1 MPRDDVGA
9 RRQDHAGRR
18 GHDEAASARRVRV
31 GVVAFAALSVVA
43 VWATIAWSILD
54 RSAATRAQ
62 ADEDA
67 RRLTSG
73 VAALMERT
81 FGSIRIVLGTVA
93 ERITYDADGI
103 PVIDDAVRRQLG
115 ASAFIAPMLNGVGI
129 VAPGGGVLATV
140 GAPGV
145 RVHGLDGSPLVD
157 VGDRD
162 YFVGARDAPPGTVVV
177 GAPVRARLSDE
188 FVVPVALRL
197 TNSDGRFGGVVNAG
211 LRMDA
216 VTGIFADLRIG
227 GGGVTLFRDD
237 GVLLAVAPDG
247 FLEPGRDYRDARLF
261 RAFAQSPA
269 GGIYEGI
276 DPRTRAPTV
285 AAFRPVE
292 GWPMVV
298 AIGVPRG
305 AAEDAM
311 VRTAA
316 VQAAGGLLVGLAVIV
331 AACFAVRASQRLE
344 RSARALRSAVERA
357 DEASRAKSDFLARMS
372 HELRT
377 PLNAVIGFSDLI
389 QTRLHGPQALDR
401 YVDYAADIGR
411 AGRHLLRI
419 VDDVLDLARV
429 ENRQVDMDPAPL
441 PLADALA
448 ECASM
453 VRPRAEEAGLSL
465 VVAPTTGDV
474 VAFADARAVRQVLL
488 NLLTN
493 SIKFTPAGGS
503 ILLEAADWPDC
514 VVVRVVD
521 DGQGIPEDRLPHVF
535 EPFRRGR
542 SDVSDGVDGAGLGLG
557 LSIARTLAEMNGGTL
572 TLDSAVGR
580 GTTATL
586 TLPRAQP

>member
-1 MPRDDVGA
+1 MPRDDAGA
-9 RRQDHAGRR
+9 RRLGIDGRR
-18 GHDEAASARRVRV
+18 LQDEAASAGRVRV
-31 GVVAFAALSVVA
+31 VILVFAALSVVA

-54 RSAATRAQ
+54 RSASTRAQ
-62 ADEDA
+62 ADEDS

-93 ERITYDADGI
+93 EKITFDADGV

-115 ASAFIAPMLNGVGI
+115 ASAFIAPMLNGVG
-129 VAPGGGVLATV
+129 VVGPAGGVMATV

-145 RVHGLDGSPLVD
+145 RVFGLDGSPLVS

-162 YFVGARDAPPGTVVV
+162 YFVAARDGPPGALVV
-177 GAPVRARLSDE
+177 GAPVRTRVSDE
-188 FVVPVALRL
+188 FVVPVAMRL

-216 VTGIFADLRIG
+216 VTGLFADLRIG
-227 GGGVTLFRDD
+227 DGGVTLFRDD

-247 FLEPGRDYRDARLF
+247 FLEPGRDYREARLF
-261 RAFAQSPA
+261 RAFAESPS
-269 GGIYEGI
+269 GGIYEGV
-276 DPRTRAPTV
+276 DPRTRVPTV
-285 AAFRPVE
+285 ASFRPVE

-316 VQAAGGLLVGLAVIV
+316 VQAAGGLLVGLAVM
-331 AACFAVRASQRLE
+331 AAAWFAVRASQRLE
-344 RSARALRSAVERA
+344 RSARALRVAVERA

-389 QTRLHGPQALDR
+389 QARLHGPQALDR

-429 ENRQVDMDPAPL
+429 ENRQVDMDPVPL
-441 PLADALA
+441 QLADALA

-453 VRPRAEEAGLSL
+453 VRPRAEEAGLTL
-465 VVAPTTGDV
+465 VVSPTAGDA

-493 SIKFTPAGGS
+493 SVKFTPAGGT
-503 ILLEAADWPDC
+503 IRLEAADGPDG
-514 VVVRVVD
+514 VVVRVSD
-521 DGQGIPEDRLPHVF
+521 DGLGIPADRLPHVF

-542 SDVSDGVDGAGLGLG
+542 SDVSDGGEGAGLGLG

-580 GTTATL
+580 GTAATL
-586 TLPRAQP
+586 TLPRARR